1 MKRRGTLL
9 IRIGELKDFL
19 RHFFI
24 FLLFVSAF
32 LMILLS
38 RVDSLVVDA
47 ANSFVMNVTGPVIQV
62 VELPS
67 RFIHRVYTYFYDISH
82 IYADNH
88 ALQVENKQML
98 MLQNKVRTLEVENQL
113 LERLLNYVPPAE
125 ATFMS
130 AKIIAES
137 GDSFTH
143 TLLVYIGDENVKKGQ
158 IVLGDESVIGRIDKV
173 SGRYAKVILVTDI
186 NSKIPVVIER
196 TRVRGILSGNN
207 TAFPQMMFTRS
218 TSDIQEG
225 DVVVTS
231 GVGGM
236 FPSGLPIGFVNS
248 VKNGIVDV
256 ETMADISRVEYVR
269 IVDYGLS
276 AESENLSEFL
286 ENDKNAQ

>member
-1 MKRRGTLL
+1 MKHRGTLL
-9 IRIGELKDFL
+9 IRLSELKVLL
-19 RHFFI
+19 RRVFI
-24 FLLFVSAF
+24 FILFLCAF
-32 LMILLS
+32 LFILLS
-38 RVDSLVVDA
+38 HVDSVVIDA
-47 ANSFVMNVTGPVIQV
+47 ANRVVMNVTGPVMQV

-67 RFIHRVYTYFYDISH
+67 RLIHRVYTYFYDISH
-82 IYADNH
+82 IYADNR
-88 ALQVENKQML
+88 ALRLENKQML

-113 LERLLNYVPPAE
+113 LERLLNYVPPE
-125 ATFMS
+125 DATFMS

-143 TLLVYIGDENVKKGQ
+143 TLLIYIGHEAVRKGQ
-158 IVLGDESVIGRIDKV
+158 VVLGNESVIGRVDKV

-186 NSKIPVVIER
+186 NSKIPVVVER

-207 TAFPQMMFTRS
+207 TAMPQLLFTRS

-225 DVVVTS
+225 DIIVTS

-236 FPSGLPIGFVNS
+236 FPSGLPVGFVNS
-248 VKNGIVDV
+248 IKNGVIEV

-276 AESENLSEFL
+276 EQSDELNDLL
-286 ENDKNAQ
+286 ENDINAR